1 MMMGMMG
8 FGVIGTLLFVGLLG
22 ALLVVGVLWVARRQP
37 LGQHGTH
44 VPQARGDVHEIL
56 RERMARGEI
65 SREEYR
71 TARRLLEE

>member
-8 FGVIGTLLFVGLLG
+8 FGLIGTLLFVGLLG
-22 ALLVVGVLWVARRQP
+22 ALVVAGVVWAARRQP

-44 VPQARGDVHEIL
+44 VPQARGDAHEIL

-65 SREEYR
+65 VREEYQSI
-71 TARRLLEE
+71 RRALEE